1 MATAITVELAD
12 DAYATAEEAVRL
24 GIASSQSSSIEE
36 AIRLRTREVRHAR
49 MRVLAEQAMA
59 DPDFVSDMRDSMQ
72 AFQHTDK
79 ENWPVCDS
87 WLANILR

>member
-24 GIASSQSSSIEE
+24 GIASSQSSFIEE

-49 MRVLAEQAMA
+49 MRVLTEQAMA
-59 DPDFVSDMRDSMQ
+59 DPDFVSDMRDTMQ

-79 ENWPVCDS
+79 ENWPLYKKSHIDY
-87 WLANILR
+87 

>member
-1 MATAITVELAD
+1 MATAITLELAD

-24 GIASSQSSSIEE
+24 GIASSQSSFIEE

-59 DPDFVSDMRDSMQ
+59 DPDFVSDLHETMQ
-72 AFQHTDK
+72 AFQHVDK
-79 ENWPVCDS
+79 ENWLSCDE
-87 WLANILR
+87 N